1 MGLPKVKYPTY
12 KLTIPSTGKTVKY
25 RPFTVSEERI
35 LLTAVQGEDVD
46 EMLHA
51 TEEIIKACFSDIGD
65 VSELASYDVEY
76 MFVNLRSKSVSNV
89 VEMKFRHAECP
100 ANDGKPSEYV
110 ANVQINLDQA
120 KVQILKDGEYVD
132 YVPDNKSG
140 KGISV
145 KLENDLGVTMKHP
158 GLETLVKIS
167 DDATV
172 IDEVVKDCIV
182 VVYDDEEVYDTFTRD
197 ELDEFY
203 QSLTTKHK
211 EKLMEFVSN
220 IPKLR
225 YESSFLCKACGYEE
239 PIVFEG
245 FQSFFN

>member
-12 KLTIPSTGKTVKY
+12 KLTIPSTGKSVKY

-35 LLTAVQGEDVD
+35 LLTAIQGEDVG

-51 TEEIIKACFSDIGD
+51 TEEIIKACFTDIGD

-76 MFVNLRSKSVSNV
+76 MFVNLRSKSVSNI

-140 KGISV
+140 KGIAV
-145 KLENDLGVTMKHP
+145 KLEDDLGVTMKHP

-211 EKLMEFVSN
+211 EKLMDFVSN